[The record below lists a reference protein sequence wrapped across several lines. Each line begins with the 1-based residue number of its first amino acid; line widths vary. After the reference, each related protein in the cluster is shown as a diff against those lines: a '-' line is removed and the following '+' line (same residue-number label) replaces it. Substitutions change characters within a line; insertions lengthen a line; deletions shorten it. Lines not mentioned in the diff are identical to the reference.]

1 MLSNLQMT
9 HSNQE
14 VAELFSMGEFDEVSN
29 YFSNTIV
36 WEVIGESTFE
46 GIGAVVENCKL
57 VAEYFKSVEIDFRT
71 NDILVSDNKL
81 MVIGTAEFR
90 QNGKVKDFI
99 TACDIYV
106 FNSDNEI
113 EKISSYCISN
123 KPN

>member
-46 GIGAVVENCKL
+46 GIDAVVENCKL

-113 EKISSYCISN
+113 EKISSYCTSN